1 MSLYNKHRPL
11 SFSDVVGN
19 EQMIASLQPM
29 IEDPS
34 KSPHSF
40 LLSGPTGTGKT
51 TIARIV
57 ANELGADTSQ
67 IIEIDSAQ
75 FRGID
80 TVRDIRKQSQYAPL
94 YGGIRVWIID
104 EVHQLSKDAQNGMLK
119 ILEDTPKHIYFILC
133 TTEPQKLLPT
143 IVGRC
148 SHHTTKVLTDKEMF
162 ELLRSVVK
170 AEGELL
176 TKEIYRQIINDSFGH
191 PRNALTILQ
200 KVLFADGEQRME
212 VAKQT
217 AEEQSQSIEL
227 CRALLRGAGWKEV
240 ALILRGLKD
249 QDAEGIRRH
258 VLGYSQA
265 VLLKSSNDKAA
276 QIIEELFEPLYNI
289 GFPGLVLACYA
300 ITNE

>member
-1 MSLYNKHRPL
+1 MSLYNKHRPMT
-11 SFSDVVGN
+11 FADVVGN
-19 EQMIASLQPM
+19 EQMLSSLQPM
-29 IEDPS
+29 LQNPKE
-34 KSPHSF
+34 SPHSF

-51 TIARIV
+51 TLARIV
-57 ANELGADTSQ
+57 AYQLGAEGQQ

-119 ILEDTPKHIYFILC
+119 ILEDTPEHVYFILC

-148 SHHTTKVLTDKEMF
+148 SHHTTKVLTDKEMYG
-162 ELLRSVVK
+162 LLRDVVK

-176 TKEIYRQIINDSFGH
+176 TKEIYKQIIDDSLGH
-191 PRNALTILQ
+191 PRNALTILE
-200 KVLFADGEQRME
+200 KVLFADGEQRLE
-212 VAKQT
+212 VAKQA

-227 CRALLRGAGWKEV
+227 CRALLRKAGWKEV

-265 VLLKSSNDKAA
+265 VLLKSSNDTAA
-276 QIIEELFEPLYNI
+276 LIIDELFEPLYNI

-300 ITNE
+300 ITKG